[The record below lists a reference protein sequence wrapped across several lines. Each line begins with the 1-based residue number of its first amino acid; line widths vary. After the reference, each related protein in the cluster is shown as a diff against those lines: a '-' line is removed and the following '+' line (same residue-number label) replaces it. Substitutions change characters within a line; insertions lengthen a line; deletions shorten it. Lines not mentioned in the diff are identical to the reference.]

1 MYIIWEM
8 VSISIPQGSLLG
20 PVLSNIFIGDLDE
33 GTDCTISKFVDDTK
47 LAGSVNL
54 PGGRMALWRDLDR
67 LDHWDEAN
75 GMMFNKTRC
84 QVLHFGH
91 YNPRQRYRLRAE

>member
-47 LAGSVNL
+47 LAGSINL
-54 PGGRMALWRDLDR
+54 PGGS
-67 LDHWDEAN
+67 
-75 GMMFNKTRC
+75 K
-84 QVLHFGH
+84 VL
-91 YNPRQRYRLRAE
+91 

>member
-47 LAGSVNL
+47 LAGSFNL
-54 PGGRMALWRDLDR
+54 SEGRKALQKNLDR
-67 LDHWDEAN
+67 LDSWAEAN
-75 GMMFNKTRC
+75 GMKFNKPKC
-84 QVLHFGH
+84 
-91 YNPRQRYRLRAE
+91 